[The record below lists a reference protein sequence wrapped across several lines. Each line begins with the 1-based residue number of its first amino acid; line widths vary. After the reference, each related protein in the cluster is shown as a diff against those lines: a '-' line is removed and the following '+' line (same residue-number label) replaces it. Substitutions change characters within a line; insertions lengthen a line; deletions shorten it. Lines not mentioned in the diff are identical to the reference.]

1 MNTIFDYLII
11 GAGLFGASF
20 AQKIREHGKTC
31 LVIDKRI
38 HIGGNTYCRNEEG
51 INIHE
56 YGAHIFHTD
65 KEDIWQYVNRF
76 IQFNHFINSP
86 LANYKGQLYNLP
98 FNMNTFNKLWGVNT
112 PEEAKGILEKQRKAY
127 QHITE
132 PKNLEEQALKLC
144 GEDIYRTFIKE
155 YTEKQWGCSTTELP
169 AFIIRRLP
177 FRFTYDNNYFDD
189 PYQGIPIGGYNLL
202 IANLLKGV
210 EVKLSTNYFD
220 NREFFDSLAKKIVF
234 TGCIDEF
241 FNYEF
246 GHLDYRSLKF
256 EHEYLKINNFQGNA
270 VINYNEASVP
280 FTRIIEHKH
289 FEFGQQPHTIITKE
303 YPQSYQIGGEPY
315 YPINN
320 EKNMKTIKQY
330 KEKSIYY
337 SNVLFGGRLA
347 QYAYLDMDDTIEA
360 ALYLAKKELNS

>member
-1 MNTIFDYLII
+1 M
-11 GAGLFGASF
+11 
-20 AQKIREHGKTC
+20 
-31 LVIDKRI
+31 
-38 HIGGNTYCRNEEG
+38 
-51 INIHE
+51 
-56 YGAHIFHTD
+56 
-65 KEDIWQYVNRF
+65 
-76 IQFNHFINSP
+76 
-86 LANYKGQLYNLP
+86 
-98 FNMNTFNKLWGVNT
+98 
-112 PEEAKGILEKQRKAY
+112 
-127 QHITE
+127 
-132 PKNLEEQALKLC
+132 
-144 GEDIYRTFIKE
+144 
-155 YTEKQWGCSTTELP
+155 TTN
-169 AFIIRRLP
+169 IIRILP